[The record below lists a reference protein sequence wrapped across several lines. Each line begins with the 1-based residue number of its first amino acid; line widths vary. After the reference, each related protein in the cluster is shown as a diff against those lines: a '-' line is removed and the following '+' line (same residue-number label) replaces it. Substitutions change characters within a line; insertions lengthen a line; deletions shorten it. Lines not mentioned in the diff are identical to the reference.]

1 MTTVLVSDL
10 PAGQTLEMPCNN
22 LLSTTMHTVAPS
34 SIGGATAVTKVLFV
48 DALIGALTP
57 TKDGSIGAPF
67 ATVQQAVDW
76 TVAHPALGGDPI
88 VMIAPGTYVDPIAIP
103 IACAGI
109 ILQGWANVDAVNAPT
124 DVPNLAGNIIITGGV
139 GDPTPVH
146 FANLFLGGTTIASNN
161 TATIDLLVDF
171 RNCFIAVTTI
181 EAFNIDI
188 TLNQTDCAAA
198 IAATGAGDV
207 GLTSDG
213 YSWANIVRNAITITP
228 SSYFRRFS
236 DTGADQLNVTFSGT
250 GIAIGATAVCPVVYG
265 GARVGE
271 FAIAAVGGITPA
283 TDFYLTFHHCEA
295 DLVVFML
302 TNVSRVSTNF
312 AEAGSVAI
320 FHAGMASPPVP

>member
-22 LLSTTMHTVAPS
+22 LLSTTMHTVATS

-67 ATVQQAVDW
+67 ATVQEAVDW

-109 ILQGWANVDAVNAPT
+109 MLQGWANVDAVNAPT
-124 DVPNLAGNIIITGGV
+124 DVPNLAGNIIITGAV
-139 GDPTPVH
+139 NDPTPVH

-161 TATIDLLVDF
+161 TATIDLLIDF

-188 TLNQTDCAAA
+188 TLMASDCAAA

-228 SSYFRRFS
+228 ANYFRRFS
-236 DTGADQLNVTFSGT
+236 DTGADQANATFSAVGV
-250 GIAIGATAVCPVVYG
+250 AINTEVVCLVVYA
-265 GARVGE
+265 GARLGD
-271 FAIAAVGGITPA
+271 FAMATLTGLAQP
-283 TDFYLTFHHCEA
+283 TDFSLTFHHCET

-302 TNVSRVSTNF
+302 YNASRASTNF
-312 AEAGSVAI
+312 AEAGSVAV
-320 FHAGMASPPVP
+320 FHASMASPPVP